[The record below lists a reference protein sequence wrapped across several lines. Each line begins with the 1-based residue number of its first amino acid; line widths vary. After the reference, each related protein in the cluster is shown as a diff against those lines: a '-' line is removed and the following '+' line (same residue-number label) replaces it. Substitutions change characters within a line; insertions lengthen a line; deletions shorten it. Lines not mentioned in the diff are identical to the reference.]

1 MAILKGME
9 CLIPFIGM
17 SRSPAKRTA
26 EPTTRS
32 PKPDDSF
39 PIGKWAG
46 KSAVTT
52 IKEGLWM
59 SYHLQ
64 KEIAALKEK
73 IIYMGTEV
81 EDRVYRATVSLL
93 NRNDAMAVAVL
104 TGDQEIDLL
113 EVTIEEDC
121 LKLLALHQPVANDLR
136 FIISVLKIN
145 SDLERVGDLAV
156 GIAER
161 SLFLIDQP
169 PITIPFDMAAMM
181 NRVESMLT
189 RSIEALVNLD
199 VQKAYRVRADD
210 DRVDT
215 MHREMYALVTS
226 ELAIHPEHINILLQ
240 NLSISRQLER
250 IADHASNIAEDVIYM
265 VNAEIVRHSPEV
277 FMD

>member
-1 MAILKGME
+1 
-9 CLIPFIGM
+9 
-17 SRSPAKRTA
+17 
-26 EPTTRS
+26 
-32 PKPDDSF
+32 
-39 PIGKWAG
+39 
-46 KSAVTT
+46 
-52 IKEGLWM
+52 M

-81 EDRVYRATVSLL
+81 EDRVYRATVSFI
-93 NRNDAMAVAVL
+93 NRNEKMAQAVL
-104 TGDQEIDLL
+104 TGDHEIDLL

-169 PITIPFDMAAMM
+169 TIAIPFDMSAMM
-181 NRVESMLT
+181 NTVESMLT
-189 RSIEALVNLD
+189 RSIEALVNQD
-199 VQKAYRVRADD
+199 VQKAYRVRAED
-210 DRVDT
+210 DRVDA
-215 MHREMYALVTS
+215 MNREMYALVTS
-226 ELAIHPEHINILLQ
+226 EIPKHPEYINILLQ
-240 NLSISRQLER
+240 NLSISRHLER

-277 FMD
+277 FAE